1 MRDKNIRSRK
11 SKLESRQVAPANFL
25 IVCEG
30 KQTEPNYFNGLKQK
44 INEKYGQKV
53 DVLIPNIEIKGTG
66 LNTNSLVEYT
76 KKVVNQ
82 SSKIYGQVWVVF
94 DKDDYQDAQFEKA
107 INTCEYGVAW
117 SNPNFELWLLAHLK
131 RVTKYVSKDDVL
143 KELEKA
149 FKENGLGTYKKN
161 DKKIFEKLTADGK
174 IKEAI
179 KNCKQMEKQTCEYQ
193 KNASRNPTT
202 MVYKIVEGLEEY
214 L

>member
-1 MRDKNIRSRK
+1 MRDKNIRSRR
-11 SKLESRQVAPANFL
+11 SKLESKQVAPANFL

-117 SNPNFELWLLAHLK
+117 SNPNFELCLLAHLK

-149 FKENGLGTYKKN
+149 FKDNGLGTYKKN
-161 DKKIFEKLTADGK
+161 DKKIFEKLADNGK

-179 KNCKQMEKQTCEYQ
+179 KNCKQMEKQTCDCQ
-193 KNASRNPTT
+193 KNADRNPTT